1 MGVAGL
7 PTAPP
12 KAPVW
17 QLLHWLTTVTLA
29 WNCPGLKLEKPA
41 LWHASQLAL
50 AAALMSWYGT
60 WLLGLATIAA

>member
-50 AAALMSWYGT
+50 AAALMSW
-60 WLLGLATIAA
+60 